1 MQSKNEASAPENESA
16 AAAAESPTVEL
27 EVNSSAS
34 SNSNQMQVAEE
45 NAEPAEAPAPQIGKI
60 FDFEAYGL
68 NNSGASQPLTYAQVA
83 AKGAAAE
90 PAPMLQLSDQQ
101 NASTFATEPSTQM
114 LPHEHEPA
122 TNASHQ
128 TIMSFLE
135 SSTFPLAGAERDR
148 ADEGFK
154 SGEEN
159 QGAGQ
164 QADVNS
170 NMGENS
176 NSNVDNH
183 EAEDK
188 LQAPI
193 ANDGDGASANSK
205 KLTLDLDL

>member
-1 MQSKNEASAPENESA
+1 
-16 AAAAESPTVEL
+16 
-27 EVNSSAS
+27 
-34 SNSNQMQVAEE
+34 MQVAEE
-45 NAEPAEAPAPQIGKI
+45 NAEPPQPAPQIGKI
-60 FDFEAYGL
+60 FDFDAFSQ
-68 NNSGASQPLTYAQVA
+68 SGASQPLTYAQVA

-90 PAPMLQLSDQQ
+90 PAPTLQLSDQQ
-101 NASTFATEPSTQM
+101 DASTLGTEPSSQM
-114 LPHEHEPA
+114 LPHEPEPA

-148 ADEGFK
+148 AEEGFK

-164 QADVNS
+164 QADVN
-170 NMGENS
+170 MGENS
-176 NSNVDNH
+176 NLNVDNH